1 MNIPKII
8 GDWFT
13 NEYEKAD
20 EDEHVIRSCVK
31 AFGIGCLEGLYNI
44 IFCYGLISIGDCI
57 IELFKNKVNK

>member
-1 MNIPKII
+1 MNIAKII
-8 GDWFT
+8 DWFT

-31 AFGIGCLEGLYNI
+31 TFGIGCLEGLSNI
-44 IFCYGLISIGDCI
+44 IFCYGLIWIGDFI

>member
-13 NEYEKAD
+13 NKYEKAY

-31 AFGIGCLEGLYNI
+31 TFGIGCLEGLCNV
-44 IFCYGLISIGDCI
+44 IFCYGLIRIGYCI
-57 IELFKNKVNK
+57 IEFFKNKVNK

>member
-1 MNIPKII
+1 MNIAKLI

-20 EDEHVIRSCVK
+20 EDEHVIRSYVK
-31 AFGIGCLEGLYNI
+31 TAGIACLEGLCDTAI
-44 IFCYGLISIGDCI
+44 CYGLVWIGYCI